1 MSEPGLLAPVSIKM
15 RRPPNPFKVA
25 KPRQVEPGLLST
37 MRGHDISPAFVGG
50 GIPALR
56 PADRPLLWEWRYNIE
71 GPCYMEAPQL
81 AMLDP
86 TGEYKLL
93 MNPPG
98 MDQRVELFSRVGRTD
113 LFEAFDLS
121 KAGENI
127 DDSSTSFFVNSR
139 TLMGC
144 TGPRNGGRRTPSVP
158 SRFGSKLPHLC

>member
-1 MSEPGLLAPVSIKM
+1 MDDVSVVSAVDWLPTVIALANLTAEVCLSRPAFWPRAEPGLLAPVSINM

-81 AMLDP
+81 A
-86 TGEYKLL
+86 LL
-93 MNPPG
+93 
-98 MDQRVELFSRVGRTD
+98 EL
-113 LFEAFDLS
+113 
-121 KAGENI
+121 
-127 DDSSTSFFVNSR
+127 
-139 TLMGC
+139 
-144 TGPRNGGRRTPSVP
+144 
-158 SRFGSKLPHLC
+158 